1 MASLDRAAPDTELVL
16 YFDGSCLDNQN
27 VTADTPAGW
36 GFVVVVGDGGL
47 GRGDGSVIA
56 EGSGRVVT
64 DREASDWLGAE
75 VGSNN
80 TAELSAVAHA
90 LRWLLTDGGTGAT
103 ILRGD
108 SQYALN
114 IAAGNWKAKANKQLA
129 ARVQSLW
136 DEVAA
141 ARPLENEHVRAH
153 RGQRWN
159 ERSDHLAYR
168 AMQVRHLN
176 HSTSG
181 NRVPGEWS
189 ALFHGGRQRSG
200 DQPCVDG
207 EQQQQ
212 DAYQ

>member
-136 DEVAA
+136 NEVAG

-159 ERSDHLAYR
+159 ERADHLAYR
-168 AMQVRHLN
+168 AMQGEAPEPLDFWK
-176 HSTSG
+176 
-181 NRVPGEWS
+181 PG
-189 ALFHGGRQRSG
+189 AR
-200 DQPCVDG
+200 
-207 EQQQQ
+207 
-212 DAYQ
+212 